1 MIVWSMLNP
10 NALNKQTDKLLDD
23 QTICSAQKRD
33 AKQDKI
39 TAVENIKIC
48 DLYVNRN
55 LLEEIYH
62 YKSGGINS
70 EVNEY

>member
-10 NALNKQTDKLLDD
+10 NALNKQTDKLLDG
-23 QTICSAQKRD
+23 QTIYSAQKRD
-33 AKQDKI
+33 PKQDKL

-62 YKSGGINS
+62 TNQEESIQK
-70 EVNEY
+70 